1 MYGVVLR
8 TEIKTVRARSIE
20 NRKVLRLSVASWSR
34 DMNKIKNL
42 SNPTSRPS
50 SSVEPLISALSTA
63 AASQLETLDLLGDG
77 LEVVTL
83 IRSFKSIRINIFS
96 DLCTLQ
102 CRLLT
107 SVVN

>member
-1 MYGVVLR
+1 MSKIEKFFASVLPPGVD
-8 TEIKTVRARSIE
+8 II
-20 NRKVLRLSVASWSR
+20 
-34 DMNKIKNL
+34 NKIEKV
-42 SNPTSRPS
+42 SNPTSSPS

-96 DLCTLQ
+96 DLPC
-102 CRLLT
+102 
-107 SVVN
+107 SVGC